1 MEGRSAVA
9 DNTLTIK
16 QKSTLPV
23 GKTRQDKSSF
33 LSLSDTYLPPPMAPP
48 MAPPNGPADGPAD
61 CTADGHSRMDL
72 PKARKSLPSREK
84 VV

>member
-23 GKTRQDKSSF
+23 GKTRQDKLSF
-33 LSLSDTYLPPPMAPP
+33 LSLSDTYLPPP